1 MFAFVKV
8 FDSPAP
14 GATASLRL
22 GWGLGEIG
30 QSFWVKKIKMK
41 PDFLGSAAKEAT
53 LSG

>member
-1 MFAFVKV
+1 LIAPHLAQLRRFVT
-8 FDSPAP
+8 D
-14 GATASLRL
+14 G
-22 GWGLGEIG
+22 GLEEIG